1 MRRIAAKLTKLLGM
15 LYGVLRP
22 ADTETRQIVEPSL
35 GKKRCQ
41 TTEKIQGKAVPL
53 IFLLR
58 GQN

>member
-35 GKKRCQ
+35 GKKKCQ
-41 TTEKIQGKAVPL
+41 TTEKIRA
-53 IFLLR
+53 R
-58 GQN
+58 RSR